1 MWLNPNI
8 DMNTK
13 LRQKAT
19 SKFEKYAFL
28 RRIMESVNNRN
39 EKKLYSIGGTL
50 SYYNVVHRKFI
61 SYRNEKN
68 SKIYK

>member
-1 MWLNPNI
+1 MIRFNQKMWLNPNI

-28 RRIMESVNNRN
+28 RRITESVNNGN
-39 EKKLYSIGGTL
+39 EKK
-50 SYYNVVHRKFI
+50 
-61 SYRNEKN
+61 
-68 SKIYK
+68 